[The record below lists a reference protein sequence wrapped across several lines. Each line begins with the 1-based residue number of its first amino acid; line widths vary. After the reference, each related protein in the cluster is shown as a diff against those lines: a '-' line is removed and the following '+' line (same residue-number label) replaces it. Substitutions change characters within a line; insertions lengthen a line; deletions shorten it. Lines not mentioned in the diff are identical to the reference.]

1 MCLPGTIETVR
12 AEADEQGI
20 VAAEHDE
27 ETPSRVDR
35 RTVLVGGAGAALA
48 ALLPTSASAGAGAA
62 AGQAE
67 NADLTHVFREGSPV
81 FTGPEPQR
89 EALFTFAA
97 AGFYSQKWTFG
108 EHSGTHMDAPGH
120 FVRGGRLSPQ
130 ITLPELAGI
139 PIVVVDISARADRNP
154 DATLTARDLTR
165 FESRHG
171 RIPNRALVA
180 MNSGWWRKINN
191 ERAYKGGNAFPNYH
205 FPGFRID
212 AAEWLLDK
220 RSVSAIGVD
229 TMSLDPGNST
239 KFPVHLR
246 WLGANKYGLE
256 NLANL
261 DRVPPKGARVFV
273 GLIPWERGSGGPSRV
288 IASWG
293 ARAGVPLAG

>member
-1 MCLPGTIETVR
+1 MCLPGTMEAVR
-12 AEADEQGI
+12 IEADAQGI
-20 VAAEHDE
+20 AAAEHDDG
-27 ETPSRVDR
+27 TRSTLDR
-35 RTVLVGGAGAALA
+35 RTVLLGGAGAALA
-48 ALLPTSASAGAGAA
+48 ALLPTSASAAA
-62 AGQAE
+62 AAE
-67 NADLTHVFREGSPV
+67 VQHADLTHVFREGSPV
-81 FTGPEPQR
+81 FSGPEPER
-89 EALFTFAA
+89 EDLFTFAA

-120 FVRGGRLSPQ
+120 FIRGGRLSPQ
-130 ITLPELAGI
+130 ITLRELMGI
-139 PIVVVDISARADRNP
+139 PIVVVDISARAARNP

-180 MNSGWWRKINN
+180 MNSGWWRKIGN
-191 ERAYKGGNAFPNYH
+191 ERAFKGGRAFPNYH

-212 AAEWLLDK
+212 AAEWLLEK
-220 RSVSAIGVD
+220 RNVTAIGVD

-256 NLANL
+256 NLTNL

-273 GLIPWERGSGGPSRV
+273 GLIPWQRGSGGPSRV
-288 IASWG
+288 VASWG
-293 ARAGVPLAG
+293 GRSGVPLAG